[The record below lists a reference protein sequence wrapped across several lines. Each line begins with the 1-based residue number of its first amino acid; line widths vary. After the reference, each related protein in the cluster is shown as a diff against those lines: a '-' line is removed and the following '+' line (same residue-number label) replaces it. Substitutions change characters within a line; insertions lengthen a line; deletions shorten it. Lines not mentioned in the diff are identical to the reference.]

1 MKRLHHAWKKTP
13 AIIRKPGV
21 FIVGWVIVAGGL
33 VLIPLPGPGW
43 AIVFVGFAVLA
54 TEFASAKRTHEFMVG
69 TLKKII
75 AWFQEQWDRLTKK
88 KPKKTK

>member
-1 MKRLHHAWKKTP
+1 MKKLHHAWRKTP
-13 AIIRKPGV
+13 AVIRKPSV
-21 FIVGWVIVAGGL
+21 FIAGWFIVIGGL
-33 VLIPLPGPGW
+33 ILIPLPGPGW

-75 AWFQEQWDRLTKK
+75 NWFSIRWNRLTKK
-88 KPKKTK
+88 KPKTK